1 MPEVLVLTLGYPE
14 RESSKGVHMSRMLT
28 RRAMLGQAGLVAAS
42 LGLPLDGHGQEP
54 GPVSFAHGVA
64 SGDPLQDRV
73 ILWTR
78 LTPPADMT
86 QTIKVWWMMALDE
99 EFQQLVARGEALAG
113 AGWDYTVKVDATGLS
128 PGVMYYYRFQS
139 GSATSPV
146 GRTRTLPI
154 GTVDHMRLAFTCCS
168 KYTGGYFHAYRGMA
182 QRNDLDMVL
191 HLGDYF
197 YEDGKAG
204 EIGRPHEPAHTL
216 VTLADYRIRYAQH
229 RSDPDLQSCHANHPW
244 LCIWDDHEVAGDCWQ
259 DGAKSHDPA
268 QDGPWAL
275 RKAAAMQA
283 YHEWM
288 PIRTV
293 DPNNLAHGFRA
304 AYFGDL
310 VDIIV
315 WETRVFG
322 RDQQASSM
330 FDYKTINDPRRTM
343 MGFTQEAWL
352 LEQLAGSTARWRLY
366 ANQTM
371 FAHLHVL
378 NTIAN
383 NELLHLPFDLP
394 ANPDQWDG
402 YAANRQRLY
411 DWWAALGLRNN
422 IVISGDIHSSWISEL
437 TPAPGDPTQYDPFT
451 GRGSYGVEFVTPAAT
466 SGAAPELEPFANVA
480 RLLNTHI
487 KYVDLTHHGYVLLDI
502 TPERCRGEYWYVD
515 PITEPAFREFPAT
528 AWESRDATTTAGWN
542 VVRKAVLNG

>member
-1 MPEVLVLTLGYPE
+1 MT
-14 RESSKGVHMSRMLT
+14 RTLT

-42 LGLPLDGHGQEP
+42 LGLPRGGHGQEP

-78 LTPPADMT
+78 LSPQPA
-86 QTIKVWWMMALDE
+86 TIEPVMVDW
-99 EFQQLVARGEALAG
+99 LVATDAQLHDVVTSGRILTDAG
-113 AGWDYTVKVDATGLS
+113 RDYTVKVDATGLS

-139 GSATSPV
+139 GSAISPV
-146 GRTRTLPI
+146 GLARTLPV
-154 GTVDHMRLAFTCCS
+154 GHVDHMRLAFTCCS

-204 EIGRPHEPAHTL
+204 EIGRPHDPDHTL
-216 VTLADYRIRYAQH
+216 VTLADYRTRYAQH
-229 RSDPDLQSCHANHPW
+229 RSDPDLQACHANHPW
-244 LCIWDDHEVAGDCWQ
+244 LCIWDDHETANDCWQ
-259 DGAKSHDPA
+259 NGAQSHDPA

-275 RKAAAMQA
+275 RKAAALQA

-288 PIRTV
+288 PIRTM
-293 DPNNLAHGFRA
+293 DPNNLAQGFRA
-304 AYFGDL
+304 SRFGDL
-310 VDIIV
+310 VDMIV
-315 WETRVFG
+315 WETRLFG

-330 FDYKTINDPRRTM
+330 LDHKTINDPGRTM

-352 LEQLAGSTARWRLY
+352 LEQLAGSTARWRLH

-371 FAHLHVL
+371 FAQLHIL

-383 NELLHLPFDLP
+383 NDLVRLPFDVP
-394 ANPDQWDG
+394 GNTDQWDG

-422 IVISGDIHSSWISEL
+422 IVISGDIHSSWVSEL

-451 GRGSYGVEFVTPAAT
+451 GRGSYGIEFVTPAAT
-466 SGAAPELEPFANVA
+466 SGAASDLGRFANAV

-487 KYVDLTHHGYVLLDI
+487 KHVDLAHHGYVLLDI

-515 PITEPAFREFPAT
+515 PITEPDFQEFPAT
-528 AWESRDATTTAGWN
+528 AWESRDAVTTGGWN
-542 VVRKAVLNG
+542 VVRRASPPLSG